1 MGPIK
6 LSQQDLDAI
15 KAENLRKFRE
25 RGLGEY
31 LHSVDSEPYDVSDFQ
46 AGMRRAEEQNAID
59 FAPMND
65 FIRRY
70 WAEWIK

>member
-31 LHSVDSEPYDVSDFQ
+31 LHSIDAEPYDLEDFMREYFQ
-46 AGMRRAEEQNAID
+46 AERTDGFQPTADYLRQIGVL
-59 FAPMND
+59 
-65 FIRRY
+65 
-70 WAEWIK
+70 